1 MALTLDFTG
10 KHAFV
15 FGGTT
20 GIGFGVAENFSK
32 HGANVSVASR
42 KQENVDAAVAAL
54 GAIGG
59 NIVGA
64 AADVRDFDA
73 VVRAFDSA
81 AGQLG
86 TIDVLVS
93 GAAGNFVAAVNAQ
106 SSNGFRVVV
115 DIDLIGTFNVM
126 RAGYPHLTKPGAAV
140 INISAPQSFIPMR
153 YQASA
158 CAAKAGV
165 DQLTRVLALEWG
177 DDGIRVNSISPG
189 PIAGTEGMRRL
200 ASPGEAGRRR
210 ESALAVEDNA
220 AGVAPASHNQGRERR
235 PHYPGD
241 VTDDLPARRPLR
253 GDRRPARARSGLRGC
268 CRRQFRGALGPADS
282 RAGRSEVAERFGSK
296 PKAPAREPAGE
307 TRDNSSLVV
316 SLVSL
321 GAAISSDNAGIAGLI
336 VSWGGIAA
344 VNVPHAL
351 SRRRSG

>member
-210 ESALAVEDNA
+210 ESALAIEDNA

-241 VTDDLPARRPLR
+241 VTDDLPARDDLSAAIGARRELGADYEDAVVDSFVARLDQPIAERVDQRLPSGSARSRRRPPVN
-253 GDRRPARARSGLRGC
+253 RPARPG
-268 CRRQFRGALGPADS
+268 
-282 RAGRSEVAERFGSK
+282 
-296 PKAPAREPAGE
+296 
-307 TRDNSSLVV
+307 TT
-316 SLVSL
+316 
-321 GAAISSDNAGIAGLI
+321 
-336 VSWGGIAA
+336 A
-344 VNVPHAL
+344 VW
-351 SRRRSG
+351 S